1 MPIKTARDARLIDN
15 GKEDFFKTFADIKE
29 VEPYAD
35 EISSIK
41 QAKKDFA
48 KGKFL
53 TLTEFLAAA

>member
-1 MPIKTARDARLIDN
+1 MAREARLIDN
-15 GKEDFFKTFADIKE
+15 EKQDFHKTFADIKE